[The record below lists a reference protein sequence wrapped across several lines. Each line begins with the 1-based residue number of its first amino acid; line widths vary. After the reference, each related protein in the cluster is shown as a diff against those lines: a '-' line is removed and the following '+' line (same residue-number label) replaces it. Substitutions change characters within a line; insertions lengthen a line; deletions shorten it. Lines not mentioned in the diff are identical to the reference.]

1 MESLKANTTS
11 SSAFCLPAID
21 NGLQLANPEGK
32 AWTTVNGTQE
42 RYFADYGRS
51 RFDLAGLASYL
62 KSKVTNSATELNQWF
77 AENGWTMDLRFPPE
91 GLGIGSIFD
100 LLVDW
105 EVPGKTKEIGIYIRQ
120 DGDGVL
126 YEGCEMRPSSGLT
139 AHKVDGHEYP
149 MFEVSTLQ
157 PGWKVFLV
165 ESDAPCDPMDLP
177 RKAAELLARG
187 RTGYNFKKLKFPFV
201 RLEADVDISWMEG
214 MAVEGGFR
222 IDEAVKKVRLT
233 LDDKGARAESAVAY
247 MMIGLESGVYTIE
260 LPFFVIFQQEGAELP
275 AFVALSAPDSW
286 IEVRRHGSGFN
297 ELRGG
302 T

>member
-21 NGLQLANPEGK
+21 NGLQLANPQRK
-32 AWTTVNGTQE
+32 AWTTVNETQE

-51 RFDLAGLASYL
+51 RFDLAGLAAYL
-62 KSKVTNSATELNQWF
+62 KSKVTNSADELNQWF
-77 AENGWTMDLRFPPE
+77 AENGWTLNLSFPPE

-105 EVPGKTKEIGIYIRQ
+105 KVPGKKMQGGINIRQ
-120 DGDGVL
+120 DGDWVF
-126 YEGCEMRPSSGLT
+126 YEGGEMDPSAGLT
-139 AHKVDGHEYP
+139 ACKVDGHEHP

-187 RTGYNFKKLKFPFV
+187 RTDYSFEKLAFPFV
-201 RLEADVDISWMEG
+201 RLEADVDISWMVG
-214 MAVEGGFR
+214 MRVEGGFR
-222 IDEAVKKVRLT
+222 IDEAVKRVKLT
-233 LDDKGARAESAVAY
+233 LDDKGARAQSAVAY
-247 MMIGLESGVYTIE
+247 LMRGMELGVYKIE

-286 IEVRRHGSGFN
+286 IRVRP
-297 ELRGG
+297 L
-302 T
+302 